1 MSQTYL
7 RFRAEIAQQIA
18 DQLQAKLSPAEKAAI
33 AERPTAD
40 PVAYAFYTQAKA
52 IGDVDDWEGGEKSL
66 NRKVELLEKATQ
78 RDPNFA
84 LAYCALAKT
93 QCDLFSVT
101 GAGATDLSRT
111 HLELAKK
118 AAEAALRVRPDL
130 GEAHLELARYYFY
143 AGSPTLVIS
152 TGHVTSWL
160 SLAASYRTILRR
172 FSLRPES
179 IAAKTAGTM
188 RSPISKRQANST
200 HATVRSQSIAGE
212 TYQEM
217 RRYKELEQLMTK
229 DAASGTTTGPL
240 DSALAS

>member
-18 DQLQAKLSPAEKAAI
+18 KQLQAKLSPAEKAAI

-52 IGDVDDWEGGEKSL
+52 IDDETDWEGAEKSL

-84 LAYCALAKT
+84 LAYCALAKA
-93 QCDLFSVT
+93 QCDLYSVT
-101 GAGATDLSRT
+101 GAESLSAA

-118 AAEAALRVRPDL
+118 AADAALRVRPDL

-143 AGSPTLVIS
+143 AGVHTGDFDRARDELVIARRTLPNDS
-152 TGHVTSWL
+152 EALYIAARIDRRQNRWDD
-160 SLAASYRTILRR
+160 SLANFRKAKELDPRNTEVAFWCRDTYRD
-172 FSLRPES
+172 
-179 IAAKTAGTM
+179 
-188 RSPISKRQANST
+188 
-200 HATVRSQSIAGE
+200 
-212 TYQEM
+212 M
-217 RRYKELEQLMTK
+217 RRYNEFEQLVTK
-229 DAASGTTTGPL
+229 DAASGLRTGPL